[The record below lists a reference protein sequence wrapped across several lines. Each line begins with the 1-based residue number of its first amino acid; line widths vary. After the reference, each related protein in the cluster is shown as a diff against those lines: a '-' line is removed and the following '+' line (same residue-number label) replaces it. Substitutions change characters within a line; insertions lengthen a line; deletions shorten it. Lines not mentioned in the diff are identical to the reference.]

1 MKVLVTG
8 GAGFIGSHLI
18 PKLTSLGHEV
28 YVLDDLSTGN
38 INNLDVEKINF
49 QQMDISD
56 TSSLESYFIDKKFDW
71 VIHLAAVSSTE
82 LVYENPEKHVKTNIE
97 ATLQLMKLSSGEGV
111 KRFINA
117 SSMAVYG
124 DPREPKVTEEMP
136 ANAKSLY
143 ALGKLMT
150 EIYSTLNEF
159 KNVEIINT
167 RFFNV
172 YGPGQDLSNVKQG
185 IVSIFSHYIYHNQPI
200 ITKGS
205 RERYR
210 DIVYIDDVISALLTL
225 LNAKKLKHKIY
236 NVCSGQKTTI
246 KELQDK
252 LIESFGKNP
261 DSYPVEVQGGTPAD
275 QFGIYGDF
283 SRLNEEFDWSPKVF
297 SGDGVKK
304 TVSWYLTNIKK

>member
-18 PKLTSLGHEV
+18 PKLNEAKHEV
-28 YVLDDLSTGN
+28 YVIDDLSTGKLNN
-38 INNLDVEKINF
+38 IDEKEVSF
-49 QQMDISD
+49 QQMDISN
-56 TSSLESYFIDKKFDW
+56 SHELKLYFKNKKFDW
-71 VIHLAAVSSTE
+71 VVHLAAVSSTE
-82 LVYENPEKHVKTNIE
+82 LVYENPEKHVKTNIG
-97 ATLQLMKLSSGEGV
+97 ATLQLMKLSSQEGV

-124 DPREPKVTEEMP
+124 DPLEAKVTEEMP

-150 EIYSTLNEF
+150 EIYSKLDDFENM
-159 KNVEIINT
+159 EIINT

-172 YGPGQDLSNVKQG
+172 YGPGQDLSNTKQG
-185 IVSIFSHYIYHNQPI
+185 IVSIFAHYVFYNQPI

-205 RERYR
+205 RDRYR
-210 DIVYIDDVISALLTL
+210 DIVFIEDVINALLTL
-225 LNAKKLKHKIY
+225 LNAKSVEHKIY

-252 LIESFGKNP
+252 LVEAFGRNPSNYPIEILS
-261 DSYPVEVQGGTPAD
+261 GTPSD

-283 SRLNEEFDWSPKVF
+283 SRLNSEFGWSPKVF
-297 SGDGVKK
+297 LDEGIKE
-304 TVSWYLTNIKK
+304 TVDWYLSNIKK